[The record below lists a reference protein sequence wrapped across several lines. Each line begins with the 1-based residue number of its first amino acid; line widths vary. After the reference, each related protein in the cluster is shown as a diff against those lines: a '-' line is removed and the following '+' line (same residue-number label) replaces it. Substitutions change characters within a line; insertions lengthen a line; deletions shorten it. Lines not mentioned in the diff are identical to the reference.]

1 MDVLH
6 AAWRGR
12 GMPTPPGLAF
22 TAGRCARCDT
32 SGPVTPA
39 GDVVSAKWTGWS
51 SWRTAVN
58 PALCAACS
66 WGYRTVELR
75 AGAFLITDEPS
86 MTPLTPDGLL
96 DALASPLGPDRSVVL
111 PLHRNRKHVLPDA
124 RWGRLCVD
132 DAALDWT
139 TADADRLRTMNRLRG
154 LGFSTSAM
162 ARPAPPFSVL
172 RRQDA
177 GSYADILRW
186 WDELRPWRPETPW
199 FAAAALATGLATR
212 AAAA

>member
-12 GMPTPPGLAF
+12 GMPTPAGLTFA
-22 TAGRCARCDT
+22 AGRCARCDT
-32 SGPVTPA
+32 SRPVTPA

-66 WGYRTVELR
+66 WAYRTLELR

-86 MTPLTPDGLL
+86 MTALTPDALL
-96 DALASPLGPDRSVVL
+96 DALAGPLSPCRSVVL
-111 PLHRNRKHVLPDA
+111 PLHRNRKHVLPEA

-132 DAALDWT
+132 DTTLEWT
-139 TADADRLRTMNRLRG
+139 AADADRLRTMNRLRR
-154 LGFSTSAM
+154 LGFSTSSM
-162 ARPAPPFSVL
+162 TRPAPPFSVL
-172 RRQDA
+172 RKQTS
-177 GSYADILRW
+177 GSYADVLRW
-186 WDELRPWRPETPW
+186 WDQLRPWRPDTPW
-199 FAAAALATGLATR
+199 LAAAALVTGLATQS
-212 AAAA
+212 AAA